1 MVNLG
6 PALRAKDRC
15 EYFEAHGTGTPTG
28 DPQEAS
34 AIYHAFFGD
43 MPSQRHAET
52 EKLFV
57 GLIDSDLTY

>member
-1 MVNLG
+1 MVNLD

-15 EYFEAHGTGTPTG
+15 QYFEAHGTGTPTG

-43 MPSQRHAET
+43 MPSQRHADT